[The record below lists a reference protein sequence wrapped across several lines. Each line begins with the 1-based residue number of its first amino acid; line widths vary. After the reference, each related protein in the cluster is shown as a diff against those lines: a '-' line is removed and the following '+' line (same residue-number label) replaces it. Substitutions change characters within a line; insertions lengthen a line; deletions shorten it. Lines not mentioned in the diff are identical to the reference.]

1 MERVAI
7 FGMYECTFL
16 PFHRFYEG
24 SSFHG
29 FLFDAIVGVVHLD
42 WNLLLLE
49 GICTKKSKFLP
60 LRVGPAWR
68 ERKVFSS
75 RVASL

>member
-16 PFHRFYEG
+16 PFHRFNEG
-24 SSFHG
+24 SSFHV
-29 FLFDAIVGVVHLD
+29 FLFDALVGVVHLD

-49 GICTKKSKFLP
+49 VICTKRSKFLP

-68 ERKVFSS
+68 EKKNI
-75 RVASL
+75 